1 MAPPEVDLSH
11 VMDVVVIPARSD
23 DDDDQLDREPPAGW
37 TNGPITLMDDLRIEW
52 IEDSPS
58 YMDACDPA
66 GLNFKSTR
74 QFGQRYAFV
83 RQPAPTQPS
92 LFHVDADGRIALALQ
107 LSRYVIL
114 NSHCTEV
121 AARRLTNYFPGPDQ
135 IAPLRNEYRF
145 YAFHAL
151 KDGARDWLTDED
163 ARSLGALLRRF
174 ASEREQFPERV
185 LRAMTRCEESFR
197 TPFTETAAV
206 GVVTALESLLK
217 TKRGDATRQFRVRVP
232 AMARELGLAG
242 ITKRRAERFYNF
254 RSRSVHGSPTL
265 VRAGGRANAEVRA
278 FEVVLTQALRRAI
291 EDPAFRRV
299 FTTKTTVAERWPV

>member
-163 ARSLGALLRRF
+163 ARSLGARLRRF

-206 GVVTALESLLK
+206 GVVTALEVCLRRSVVMPPDSSEFACRQWHESSASLGSPSGALSAS
-217 TKRGDATRQFRVRVP
+217 TTSVLAASTARPHSSGQEVARTRKS
-232 AMARELGLAG
+232 A
-242 ITKRRAERFYNF
+242 
-254 RSRSVHGSPTL
+254 RSRSC
-265 VRAGGRANAEVRA
+265 
-278 FEVVLTQALRRAI
+278 
-291 EDPAFRRV
+291 
-299 FTTKTTVAERWPV
+299 